1 MREWYLSSEL
11 AGLEGMA
18 NSTIGVS
25 QKAKRNN
32 WLRRKSAKSN
42 NAFEYH
48 ISNFHPDVKKQL
60 IDKYVTDPTEARALL
75 QLHTPFPLSGFD
87 VPPHL
92 AKSLL
97 KALET
102 GEGELVLIED
112 HDSFF
117 HPELAKMVL
126 ENKDLV
132 KIWLRKVVENSE
144 TKTAKEPVLSNVTEL
159 SNIKEA
165 KPVSQM
171 GDMCAVPVY
180 NVYASCGFG
189 AQNDAEYQLRT
200 EFLPCMWLKRF
211 GLTEETARIIICHG
225 DSMEDTLSDGDEVL
239 VDIRELDHPV
249 KHGVYVVRIGK
260 HVYIKRLKYDIMA
273 EGYEVISDNK
283 EEYDSFIVNEEKL
296 DEFAVIGKVVTTV
309 MKAVV

>member
-1 MREWYLSSEL
+1 MREWFLSTEL
-11 AGLEGMA
+11 VGLRGMA
-18 NSTIGVS
+18 NSSSGVA
-25 QKAKRNN
+25 QKARRNK
-32 WLRRKSAKSN
+32 WLSRSSKAGNRTL
-42 NAFEYH
+42 EYH

-60 IDKYVTDPTEARALL
+60 IEKYVTDPKEAELLMTLESPKDGAKWGASISEILASTTLTEETLEAEL
-75 QLHTPFPLSGFD
+75 
-87 VPPHL
+87 
-92 AKSLL
+92 KS
-97 KALET
+97 
-102 GEGELVLIED
+102 I
-112 HDSFF
+112 
-117 HPELAKMVL
+117 L
-126 ENKDLV
+126 ENKTHTAEALDA
-132 KIWLRKVVENSE
+132 ILRGVRDKYS
-144 TKTAKEPVLSNVTEL
+144 TDKSNVTEL
-159 SNIKEA
+159 SNVKSV
-165 KPVSQM
+165 KSTSDM

-283 EEYDSFIVNEEKL
+283 EEYDSFIVNEDKL
-296 DEFAVIGKVVTTV
+296 NEFAVIGKVVTTV